1 MTRFSL
7 KRHAMLDTRSLFL
20 SWLCYSL
27 SPDGCQYWRFDCHFC
42 VLCCYSG
49 YWNLRRKKARKR
61 SWGDAVSWTQSR
73 RVHRTVH
80 DDRWVYRVITWARCV
95 FSFFVFVLVLWIL
108 VFERWLVRGLITRSL
123 LSADHWESG
132 QLTRCERCVLCIPS
146 LALWTVC

>member
-27 SPDGCQYWRFDCHFC
+27 SPDGCQHWRFDCHSC

-61 SWGDAVSWTQSR
+61 SWGDAVSWTQTR

-80 DDRWVYRVITWARCV
+80 DDRWVYWLTWARC
-95 FSFFVFVLVLWIL
+95 FFFLYCGFWSLNADWFAAWSHVLCC
-108 VFERWLVRGLITRSL
+108 L
-123 LSADHWESG
+123 LTLTW
-132 QLTRCERCVLCIPS
+132 QLTRSERCVLCIPS